1 MHVLDIAM
9 YVIQKC
15 IEDRKPITNRQLQTI
30 LYYIQIQYY
39 KENRTFLFNE
49 DFEAWQ
55 SGPTIPLVYYRFC
68 SNGVEPITFFMSNKD
83 IKIKKDIR
91 NIIDP
96 IIEKYQDIKF
106 RIFND
111 KIIEKD
117 NAWSFVYNNG
127 TGHKEI
133 IKKEILVIYK

>member
-9 YVIQKC
+9 YIIQKC

-30 LYYIQIQYY
+30 LYYIQIEYY

-68 SNGVEPITFFMSNKD
+68 ANGFKPITFFMSNKN
-83 IKIKKDIR
+83 INVEKDTR

-96 IIEKYQDIKF
+96 IIEKYQDIK
-106 RIFND
+106 ND
-111 KIIEKD
+111 KITKKD

-127 TGHKEI
+127 TGYKEI

>member
-1 MHVLDIAM
+1 MHVLDIAT

-15 IEDRKPITNRQLQTI
+15 IEDRKPITNRQLQII

-39 KENRTFLFNE
+39 KETRVFLFNE

-83 IKIKKDIR
+83 INIEKNIR
-91 NIIDP
+91 TIIDP
-96 IIEKYQDIKF
+96 IIEKYQDTKF
-106 RIFND
+106 RIFN
-111 KIIEKD
+111 KKNIEKD
-117 NAWSFVYNNG
+117 NAWSFIYNNG
-127 TGHKEI
+127 IGYKEI